1 MKNEIPGLRLV
12 GQIQNPYVN
21 GGAALP
27 LYEMAAPKGKPSIN
41 TPEGWNA
48 LCESQERKHAQYRR
62 AHYEG

>member
-1 MKNEIPGLRLV
+1 MENEIPGLRLV
-12 GQIQNPYVN
+12 GQIQNPHIN

-27 LYEMAAPKGKPSIN
+27 LYEMASPKGKPSIN

>member
-27 LYEMAAPKGKPSIN
+27 LYEMVAPEGKLSIN
-41 TPEGWNA
+41 TVEGWNA
-48 LCESQERKHAQYRR
+48 LCEAQDRKNEQYRR
-62 AHYEG
+62 AHREG